1 MFKDSIIYFISKF
14 VPAIITM
21 LNVVIFIKFM
31 DTEDYGRYSVI
42 LVTSGIINIFSTQ
55 WIRSSML
62 KFTKNIE
69 DEEFF
74 SILEVC
80 IIFLTSFLIIIVG
93 FIINF
98 DTMIIASLVT
108 LQILISI
115 NEFQNNYF
123 RYKLM
128 PNVILI
134 SNLIKSISFFLLLV
148 TCAYINGNI
157 SFFNAIVL
165 YSFSILLSTIYYFI
179 KGNTYKFSKTL
190 KLGKIDVMKCL
201 NYGFPITLAFSVGIA
216 LQNIDKYLIT
226 GILGIKETGNYS
238 LPFDTLHNFIYMVM
252 SALGTASLPR
262 LLKIVKKMEMKN
274 DFEKYILF
282 FYMVNVPIICFLIAN
297 LPVISYIFS
306 KNGYNVSEITLF
318 FILLSSF
325 VHGTKSFIYDQA
337 IQLKNKTARIFLP
350 NIIAIFINIILNLL
364 FLQKFGIIIAA
375 LSSFVAFSVSNIIT
389 YIYILKDS
397 DIKFISKDIIQ
408 IIILNLIVILITTS
422 INFNYII
429 NFMLSFLL
437 ILFVN
442 TLIYKTKWRFI
453 K

>member
-74 SILEVC
+74 SILEVY

-98 DTMIIASLVT
+98 GTMIIASLVI

-148 TCAYINGNI
+148 TCVYINGNI
-157 SFFNAIVL
+157 SFSNAIVL

-190 KLGKIDVMKCL
+190 KLSKLDVMKCL

-252 SALGTASLPR
+252 SALGAASLPR

-337 IQLKNKTARIFLP
+337 IQLKNKTAKIFLP

>member
-1 MFKDSIIYFISKF
+1 MIKDSIIYFISKF
-14 VPAIITM
+14 VPAIVTM
-21 LNVVIFIKFM
+21 LNVIIFMKFM

-62 KFTKNIE
+62 KYTKNLE
-69 DEEFF
+69 DEKFF
-74 SILEVC
+74 SVLEVYV
-80 IIFLTSFLIIIVG
+80 IFITSFLIIIVG
-93 FIINF
+93 NILNAGLAII
-98 DTMIIASLVT
+98 IPLLI

-134 SNLIKSISFFLLLV
+134 SNLIKSSSFLIMLIVSAYIIESISFP
-148 TCAYINGNI
+148 
-157 SFFNAIVL
+157 SAIMF
-165 YSFSILLSTIYYFI
+165 YSFSLILSSIYYFL
-179 KGNTYKFSKTL
+179 KNESCKFSKSLTL
-190 KLGKIDVMKCL
+190 NKTDVIRCL

-226 GILGIKETGNYS
+226 GLLGINETGNYS

-262 LLKIVKKMEMKN
+262 LLKIDNKIEMKKN
-274 DFEKYILF
+274 FENYILI
-282 FYMVNVPIICFLIAN
+282 FYLINIPIISLLIIN
-297 LPVISYIFS
+297 LPFISYVFS
-306 KNGYNVSEITLF
+306 GNGYIVNELTLF
-318 FILLSSF
+318 FILIASF

-337 IQLKNKTARIFLP
+337 IQLNNKTAKIFLP
-350 NIIAIFINIILNLL
+350 NIIAIVINIFINIL
-364 FLQKFGIIIAA
+364 FLQRYGIIIAA
-375 LSSFVAFSVSNIIT
+375 ISSFVAFGLSNIIT

-397 DIKFISKDIIQ
+397 NIKFFSKDIIHIIIINILA
-408 IIILNLIVILITTS
+408 IIILFNININYA
-422 INFNYII
+422 INFII
-429 NFMLSFLL
+429 SFL
-437 ILFVN
+437 ILLVINIIFYN
-442 TLIYKTKWRFI
+442 LKWRII

>member
-1 MFKDSIIYFISKF
+1 
-14 VPAIITM
+14 
-21 LNVVIFIKFM
+21 
-31 DTEDYGRYSVI
+31 
-42 LVTSGIINIFSTQ
+42 
-55 WIRSSML
+55 
-62 KFTKNIE
+62 
-69 DEEFF
+69 
-74 SILEVC
+74 
-80 IIFLTSFLIIIVG
+80 
-93 FIINF
+93 
-98 DTMIIASLVT
+98 
-108 LQILISI
+108 
-115 NEFQNNYF
+115 
-123 RYKLM
+123 
-128 PNVILI
+128 
-134 SNLIKSISFFLLLV
+134 
-148 TCAYINGNI
+148 
-157 SFFNAIVL
+157 
-165 YSFSILLSTIYYFI
+165 
-179 KGNTYKFSKTL
+179 
-190 KLGKIDVMKCL
+190 MKCL

-252 SALGTASLPR
+252 SALGAASLPR

-337 IQLKNKTARIFLP
+337 IQLKNKTAKIFLP

>member
-21 LNVVIFIKFM
+21 LNVIIFINFM

-62 KFTKNIE
+62 KFTKNKD
-69 DEEFF
+69 DEKFF
-74 SILEVC
+74 SVLERY
-80 IIFLTSFLIIIVG
+80 IIFFTSFLIITIG
-93 FIINF
+93 FILNF
-98 DTMIIASLVT
+98 SIVIITSLVI
-108 LQILISI
+108 LQILIST

-128 PNVILI
+128 PNIILI
-134 SNLIKSISFFLLLV
+134 SSLIKSISFLLMLIACV
-148 TCAYINGNI
+148 YINSNI
-157 SFFNAIVL
+157 SFSNALIL
-165 YSFSILLSTIYYFI
+165 YSFSLLLSSIYYFT
-179 KGNTYKFSKTL
+179 KYDSYTFSKAL
-190 KLGKIDVMKCL
+190 KLSKTDVLRCL

-226 GILGIKETGNYS
+226 GLLGIKETGNYS

-262 LLKIVKKMEMKN
+262 LLKIENKLDMKKN
-274 DFEKYILF
+274 FEKYIIF
-282 FYMVNVPIICFLIAN
+282 FYFVNTPIICLLIAN
-297 LPVISYIFS
+297 LSFIAYIFS
-306 KNGYNVSEITLF
+306 RKGYDVNELTLF

-325 VHGTKSFIYDQA
+325 MHGTKSFIYDQA
-337 IQLKNKTARIFLP
+337 IQLKNKTAKIFLP
-350 NIIAIFINIILNLL
+350 NIIAIIVNTIINLL

-375 LSSFVAFSVSNIIT
+375 ISSFIAFSVSNIIT
-389 YIYILKDS
+389 YNYMLKDI
-397 DIKFISKDIIQ
+397 DIKFISKDIIH
-408 IIILNLIVILITTS
+408 IIMLNLLVIFIARSINSNYS
-422 INFNYII
+422 INFI
-429 NFMLSFLL
+429 LSFLL
-437 ILFVN
+437 LLSTNII
-442 TLIYKTKWRFI
+442 IYKSKWRII